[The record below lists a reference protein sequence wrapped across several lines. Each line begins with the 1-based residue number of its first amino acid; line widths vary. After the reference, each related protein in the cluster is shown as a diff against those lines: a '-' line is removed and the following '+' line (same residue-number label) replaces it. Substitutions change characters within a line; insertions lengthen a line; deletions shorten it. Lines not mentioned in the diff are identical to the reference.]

1 MILESPFS
9 APVRLAVPASR
20 VTALLIILPLLFVSV
35 MVFWFTPWPWYLAIL
50 PGLFCAALA
59 GYFLKLHYCQQLPR
73 SVLEINQDGQGQWAI
88 RCYAGEWQLAK
99 LMPDSFV
106 STVLVIMNFTVE
118 KRRYTVIL
126 PAGCLDDD
134 TFRRLRV
141 RIRVSF
147 S

>member
-9 APVRLAVPASR
+9 APLRLAIPASR
-20 VTALLIILPLLFVSV
+20 STVLLIILPLLFVSGV
-35 MVFWFTPWPWYLAIL
+35 VFWFTPWPWYLASL
-50 PGLFCAALA
+50 PGLLCALVAV
-59 GYFLKLHYCQQLPR
+59 YFLKLHYWQQLPR

-88 RCYAGEWQLAK
+88 RCYGEDWQLAK
-99 LMPDSFV
+99 LMPDSFI

-118 KRRYTVIL
+118 RRRYTVIL
-126 PAGCLDDD
+126 PAGSLDDD

-141 RIRVSF
+141 RIKVGF

>member
-9 APVRLAVPASR
+9 APVRLEIPASR
-20 VTALLIILPLLFVSV
+20 STVLLIILPLLFVSV
-35 MVFWFTPWPWYLAIL
+35 MVFWFTPWPWYLALL

-59 GYFLKLHYCQQLPR
+59 GYFLKLHYWQQLPR

-88 RCYAGEWQLAK
+88 RCYAGDWQLAK

-106 STVLVIMNFTVE
+106 STLLVIMNFTVE

-126 PAGCLDDD
+126 PAGSLDKD

-141 RIRVSF
+141 RIRVGLS
-147 S
+147 